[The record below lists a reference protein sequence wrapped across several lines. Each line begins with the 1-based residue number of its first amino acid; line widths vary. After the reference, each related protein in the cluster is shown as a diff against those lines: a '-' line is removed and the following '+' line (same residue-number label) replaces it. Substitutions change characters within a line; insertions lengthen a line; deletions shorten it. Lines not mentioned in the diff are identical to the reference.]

1 MMMTLE
7 KTEGLVKGINRIFD
21 EVQNDIPLTEDEKF
35 IFNKP
40 AFNLAKTIYMDN
52 PVIAEE
58 LAKYLCILCDIKKI
72 NVEIYVDEWF
82 WKR

>member
-35 IFNKP
+35 I
-40 AFNLAKTIYMDN
+40 FNLAKTIYMDN

-72 NVEIYVDEWF
+72 NVEIYVDE
-82 WKR
+82 